1 METNDAANDANTPKK
16 KRGRPKGLPKTG
28 GNIKGQP
35 RIPKNLR
42 EVLREVLGLEN
53 LVIRKR
59 LQRWFETGDAG
70 GLDHGAGLGSATFR
84 HIMLMGYGQP
94 KHAMESGDKQQKPVL
109 FVSRHGYKPY
119 DARANPEIDE
129 RSRRLNAE
137 LEADL
142 KLESGKMTPG
152 EVIIDAKATT
162 GDTDA
167 AGLVSVDIPPLPETF
182 DPYVRERDRPP
193 RGQR

>member
-1 METNDAANDANTPKK
+1 MATNDANEPK
-16 KRGRPKGLPKTG
+16 KRGRPKGLAKTG
-28 GNIKGQP
+28 GRKKGSQNLVP
-35 RIPKNLR
+35 ANLR
-42 EVLREVLGLEN
+42 AVLREVLGLEN

-84 HIMLMGYGQP
+84 QILLMGNGQV
-94 KHAMESGDKQQKPVL
+94 KHSMESGDKQQLSVL
-109 FVSRHGYKPY
+109 FVSTKNYKPY

-152 EVIIDAKATT
+152 EVIIDAEATT
-162 GDTDA
+162 GDAGGLEA
-167 AGLVSVDIPPLPETF
+167 ADTLELVRLPDPEPLFYPPG
-182 DPYVRERDRPP
+182 RERDRQPG
-193 RGQR
+193 GQR